1 MPSRLLTLVVVV
13 TTLLFT
19 GANVASATNS
29 TGQYGTTKS
38 ASASTSQ
45 GAVTVGVGIH
55 RHHQPSTADPTTT
68 PPTSGSRSGYGT
80 STPTTDPP
88 QTPAAPTYTCTTG
101 PINLI
106 QFQEL
111 MGVGGPEPGYWALTE
126 CNGPGAPA
134 PSRPFWVVIAQ
145 PGAPAVAGAPAPP
158 PSPVVVA
165 LQAEKQLT
173 LPATTIEMAP
183 PAATA
188 QLVNVSSWL
197 WLNPATWKPYTA
209 TASID
214 GVSAT
219 ATATPEQVVWNMGD
233 GSTVTCHGPG
243 TPYDPS
249 QPNATTNCSYTWT
262 TPSVGE
268 PGGDYAVSA
277 TTKWQVTWTA
287 IGAPGGGN
295 LGLVAGAAANADV
308 VVTESQAINT
318 PSAPVN
324 QGSP

>member
-1 MPSRLLTLVVVV
+1 M
-13 TTLLFT
+13 
-19 GANVASATNS
+19 A
-29 TGQYGTTKS
+29 
-38 ASASTSQ
+38 
-45 GAVTVGVGIH
+45 I
-55 RHHQPSTADPTTT
+55 
-68 PPTSGSRSGYGT
+68 
-80 STPTTDPP
+80 
-88 QTPAAPTYTCTTG
+88 
-101 PINLI
+101 
-106 QFQEL
+106 
-111 MGVGGPEPGYWALTE
+111 
-126 CNGPGAPA
+126 
-134 PSRPFWVVIAQ
+134 
-145 PGAPAVAGAPAPP
+145 
-158 PSPVVVA
+158 A

-197 WLNPATWKPYTA
+197 WLDPATWKPYTA

-219 ATATPEQVVWNMGD
+219 ATATPEEVVWNMGD
-233 GSTVTCHGPG
+233 GNSVTCHGPG

-295 LGLVAGAAANADV
+295 LGLVAGAAANAEV

-318 PSAPVN
+318 PSAPAN

>member
-1 MPSRLLTLVVVV
+1 MSRRLLTLVALVA
-13 TTLLFT
+13 TFLFASAT
-19 GANVASATNS
+19 VASAND
-29 TGQYGTTKS
+29 GNGGYGTTKT
-38 ASASTSQ
+38 AGASTGQ
-45 GAVTVGVGIH
+45 GTVKVGVGIDR
-55 RHHQPSTADPTTT
+55 RHKPSAADPTTT
-68 PPTSGSRSGYGT
+68 APASGSGSGT
-80 STPTTDPP
+80 STTDPP
-88 QTPAAPTYTCTTG
+88 QTAAAPTYTCTTG
-101 PINLI
+101 PIELLA
-106 QFQEL
+106 FQEL
-111 MGVGGPEPGYWALTE
+111 MGVGGPEPGYWAITE
-126 CNGPGAPA
+126 CTGPGAPA
-134 PSRPFWVVIAQ
+134 PSRPFWVVDTH
-145 PGAPAVAGAPAPP
+145 PGAPAAAGAPAPP
-158 PSPVVVA
+158 PNPVAVA

-209 TASID
+209 TASIG

-233 GSTVTCHGPG
+233 GNSVTCDGPG

-295 LGLVAGAAANADV
+295 LGLVAGAAANAEV

-324 QGSP
+324 HGSP